1 MGLFSKKTDAEIIAE
16 ARALY
21 IEGDLTGADLKLI
34 KLAQKG
40 NPDACYWSARIQ
52 LEIAEKKKPEL
63 YMKAAKIN
71 LEKAVAAGHKEAIAL
86 MEKKFGGSIYTA
98 KADEKLQKDIKENT
112 GIIETSVQKLNKN
125 DVVDV
130 DTASKSSGVAIESKN
145 TSKHCCTTK

>member
-71 LEKAVAAGHKEAIAL
+71 LEKAVAAGAIQLKLSIPEVVTDIRMLVIGNAFEWAL
-86 MEKKFGGSIYTA
+86 RNGNIDFEKNIKRSISHYL
-98 KADEKLQKDIKENT
+98 D
-112 GIIETSVQKLNKN
+112 GVLN
-125 DVVDV
+125 
-130 DTASKSSGVAIESKN
+130 
-145 TSKHCCTTK
+145 